1 MAEGTHPAQSNF
13 PLLWR
18 WNRDTHAK
26 LSHDELESIRPL
38 PEDEAAVLCDEV
50 AKWRDH
56 HNKPQECLNVDEKSD
71 ETAIANWL
79 NQMIPNDA
87 NELLLIWDHRTAA
100 RVPRVLFV
108 RRWNDFWY
116 PSSDDLCVISADGGW
131 HLEMHHHG
139 SFEFSNH
146 AG

>member
-1 MAEGTHPAQSNF
+1 MADGTRPSLSNF

-18 WNRDTHAK
+18 WNRDTHAR
-26 LSHDELESIRPL
+26 LSPDELESIRPL
-38 PEDEAAVLCDEV
+38 PEDEAAFLCDEV
-50 AKWRDH
+50 VKRRDQH
-56 HNKPQECLNVDEKSD
+56 EPEECLNVDDKSD
-71 ETAIANWL
+71 ETVAKWL
-79 NQMIPNDA
+79 DRVIPNDA
-87 NELLLIWDHRTAA
+87 NELMLIWDRRTAA

-108 RRWNDFWY
+108 RRWDDFWY
-116 PSSDDLCVISADGGW
+116 PSSDDLSVIGANGGW